1 MPASC
6 SLTTSARDLIWR
18 SSGENCRFYELL
30 TNLLFALYACP
41 YLMQVWAN
49 ENCPL
54 LAQRQTVMS
63 VDQISA
69 EELARLFHQYRRTLA
84 PIFEC
89 EETAYT
95 AEWDAAQPRERK
107 LMIAIARLIL
117 SDLGSSCKS
126 SRRQRET
133 AAV

>member
-1 MPASC
+1 MPLVGPEA
-6 SLTTSARDLIWR
+6 
-18 SSGENCRFYELL
+18 
-30 TNLLFALYACP
+30 
-41 YLMQVWAN
+41 
-49 ENCPL
+49 
-54 LAQRQTVMS
+54 TVMS

-95 AEWDAAQPRERK
+95 AEWDATHPRERK

-117 SDLGSSCKS
+117 SDLGSSCKG